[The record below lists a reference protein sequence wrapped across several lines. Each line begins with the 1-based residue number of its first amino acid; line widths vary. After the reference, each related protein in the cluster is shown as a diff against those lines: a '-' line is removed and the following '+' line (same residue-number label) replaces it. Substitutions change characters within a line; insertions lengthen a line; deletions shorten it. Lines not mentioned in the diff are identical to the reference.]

1 MLNRLMKSS
10 KGKVLFGVCAGIAD
24 FFGINLLIV
33 RVLFIFIPGSLVV
46 YILLAALLKT
56 DPSLY

>member
-1 MLNRLMKSS
+1 MKSS
-10 KGKVLFGVCAGIAD
+10 KGKVLFGVCAGIAK
-24 FFGINLLIV
+24 FFGINPLII

-56 DPSLY
+56 DSSLY